1 MKFDL
6 SDFQS
11 TQIKIPTIEDVC
23 LKNHFDPTNFN
34 TSTKAQSG
42 ADAAAHDKSKS
53 SV

>member
-23 LKNHFDPTNFN
+23 VKNHFDPTNFN
-34 TSTKAQSG
+34 SSAKAQFST
-42 ADAAAHDKSKS
+42 DAAAQEKSKS